1 MKNGFIILLA
11 VALVGVGIWG
21 YNQYEQN
28 EQHMTYLE
36 NQFHRMFYDMVA
48 DVQNIQVNLAKTMV
62 TGTPKQNVLLFTETM
77 RLSYDAQEKLS
88 QLPIEH
94 AHVSKTRKFL
104 SQVGDMSLALARK
117 NLDGNPLNTEEMG
130 TVQELHNYANLLSQ
144 GLIELQGN
152 IADGGIRIGELQ
164 RKATKKM
171 DKINENMITTRFVDM
186 EERMKEYPE
195 LIYDGPFSEHKSK
208 RKPRLEGKEI
218 TPEVIKDIAEKF
230 AGNGVKYQATVLGDM
245 NNSTIPAYVVE
256 LQPINDEKQ
265 STLSMSISKVGGKVL
280 WMLDTRVVE
289 KARLSEKQGVKIA
302 QEFLEKRGFPNMI
315 STYSIKTDGQMV
327 INFAYQ
333 QGDVIVYPD
342 LIKVKVGLDRGD
354 VIGYEAEAFWF
365 DHHERSI
372 ETPKISPEEAR
383 EQISVQAEAQEPRLA
398 IVPTEGGSEVL
409 CYEFKVDYLEDTF
422 LVYINAQ
429 TGEEQKILQVIIKDE
444 GVLMM

>member
-117 NLDGNPLNTEEMG
+117 NLEGNPLNTEEMS
-130 TVQELHNYANLLSQ
+130 TLQELHNYANLLSQ
-144 GLIELQGN
+144 SLIELQGN
-152 IADGGIRIGELQ
+152 IANDGIRIGELQ
-164 RKATKKM
+164 RKATAKL
-171 DKINENMITTRFVDM
+171 DKVNENMITTRFVDM

-195 LIYDGPFSEHKSK
+195 LIYDGPFSEHKS
-208 RKPRLEGKEI
+208 RQKPKLEGQEI
-218 TPEVIKDIAEKF
+218 KPDAIKNIAEKF
-230 AGNGVKYQATVLGDM
+230 AGNGVQYEATILGDM
-245 NNSTIPAYVVE
+245 NNSTIPAYVID
-256 LQPINDEKQ
+256 LQPTNDRNQ
-265 STLSMSISKVGGKVL
+265 SNLSMSISKVGGKVL
-280 WMLDTRVVE
+280 WMLDTRNVE
-289 KARLSEKQGVKIA
+289 KARLSEKQGVEIA
-302 QEFLEKRGFPNMI
+302 QQFLQKRGFPNMI
-315 STYSIKTDGQMV
+315 PTYSIKTDGQMV

-333 QGDVIVYPD
+333 QEDIVVYPD

-354 VIGYEAEAFWF
+354 VIGYEAEGFWF
-365 DHHERSI
+365 NHHERTF
-372 ETPKISPEEAR
+372 ETPGVSPSEAR
-383 EQISVQAEAQEPRLA
+383 ERISVQAEAEEPRLV

-422 LVYINAQ
+422 LIYINAQ